1 MKRLSRKARKQKKQE
16 EQCRE
21 KKLSKAGI
29 PYSKH
34 KKRICYHFGWSGD
47 MALGVRI
54 YAMTEKDNDNRY
66 VCRGCG
72 KVFTQAEMK
81 QMEKLCFYLQA
92 TPVKS
97 KSKVQDL
104 LKGIEPVEYYYK
116 DRNEIVRCSRLDVLP
131 RIVGVWNE

>member
-1 MKRLSRKARKQKKQE
+1 
-16 EQCRE
+16 
-21 KKLSKAGI
+21 
-29 PYSKH
+29 
-34 KKRICYHFGWSGD
+34 

-97 KSKVQDL
+97 KSKV
-104 LKGIEPVEYYYK
+104 
-116 DRNEIVRCSRLDVLP
+116 
-131 RIVGVWNE
+131 

>member
-1 MKRLSRKARKQKKQE
+1 
-16 EQCRE
+16 
-21 KKLSKAGI
+21 
-29 PYSKH
+29 
-34 KKRICYHFGWSGD
+34 

-131 RIVGVWNE
+131 SIAVSN

>member
-54 YAMTEKDNDNRY
+54 YVMTEKDNDNRY

-72 KVFTQAEMK
+72 SACLAVIIPAVRYAYDPMIF
-81 QMEKLCFYLQA
+81 
-92 TPVKS
+92 
-97 KSKVQDL
+97 L
-104 LKGIEPVEYYYK
+104 L
-116 DRNEIVRCSRLDVLP
+116 
-131 RIVGVWNE
+131 

>member
-1 MKRLSRKARKQKKQE
+1 MGKKST
-16 EQCRE
+16 
-21 KKLSKAGI
+21 K
-29 PYSKH
+29 
-34 KKRICYHFGWSGD
+34 
-47 MALGVRI
+47 LGVASLI
-54 YAMTEKDNDNRY
+54 VA
-66 VCRGCG
+66 G
-72 KVFTQAEMK
+72 AEMK

-131 RIVGVWNE
+131 RIAGVWNE

>member
-1 MKRLSRKARKQKKQE
+1 
-16 EQCRE
+16 
-21 KKLSKAGI
+21 
-29 PYSKH
+29 
-34 KKRICYHFGWSGD
+34 

-97 KSKVQDL
+97 KK
-104 LKGIEPVEYYYK
+104 
-116 DRNEIVRCSRLDVLP
+116 
-131 RIVGVWNE
+131 